1 MGRLMV
7 LLKSDINLKFDREA
21 QEYHIIWEPVCIGM
35 GKTRH
40 EALEDLRMA
49 AHFGVDT
56 LIDLKL
62 KDAGIRKE
70 D

>member
-1 MGRLMV
+1 MSAKG
-7 LLKSDINLKFDREA
+7 KINLEFDRET
-21 QEYHIIWEPVCIGM
+21 QEHYIIWEPVVIGI

-49 AHFGVDT
+49 AHLGVDT

-62 KDAGIRKE
+62 KGIGKRKE
-70 D
+70 N

>member
-1 MGRLMV
+1 MV
-7 LLKSDINLKFDREA
+7 VKNDINLEFDRETG
-21 QEYHIIWEPVCIGM
+21 EYYIIWEPIVIGT

-40 EALEDLRMA
+40 ETLEDLRTA

-62 KDAGIRKE
+62 KNIKE

>member
-1 MGRLMV
+1 MAESNIKLE
-7 LLKSDINLKFDREA
+7 FDSETREYQIFWA
-21 QEYHIIWEPVCIGM
+21 PVVIAS

-40 EALEDLRMA
+40 QALEDLRTA

-62 KDAGIRKE
+62 EDIDIKKE

>member
-1 MGRLMV
+1 MSRKNSIDIDFDE
-7 LLKSDINLKFDREA
+7 KSQD
-21 QEYHIIWEPVCIGM
+21 YYVIWEPIIVGM

-40 EALEDLRMA
+40 ETLEDLRTA

-56 LIDLKL
+56 FIDLKL
-62 KDAGIRKE
+62 KDTRTEKE